1 MLYVLFSHEGHHKCR
16 EQWPDNALEYERA
29 FNLFLDA
36 ILLIFP
42 LIMLST
48 AYFSITKTLWQG
60 MALERSTKRYA
71 KSTGNNNYQ
80 NACKY
85 KTTPM
90 LVCVYVCARYFFLF
104 IFPRN
109 FKTKATAS
117 NAAFGNSRNCA
128 VLFQPNH
135 FCTQSISEVLNNLKQ

>member
-1 MLYVLFSHEGHHKCR
+1 MFFSHEGHHKCR

-85 KTTPM
+85 DAQFMYFIRVFFSSFTITATTSTFNRS
-90 LVCVYVCARYFFLF
+90 LEWIHA
-104 IFPRN
+104 
-109 FKTKATAS
+109 
-117 NAAFGNSRNCA
+117 A
-128 VLFQPNH
+128 VLKLN
-135 FCTQSISEVLNNLKQ
+135 FCTQSISKV

>member
-1 MLYVLFSHEGHHKCR
+1 MFFSHEGHHKCR

-85 KTTPM
+85 DAEFM
-90 LVCVYVCARYFFLF
+90 YFIRVFF
-104 IFPRN
+104 SIFHPLPQQHQLL
-109 FKTKATAS
+109 S
-117 NAAFGNSRNCA
+117 
-128 VLFQPNH
+128 VLFEMDTRSGFEAQFLHAIN
-135 FCTQSISEVLNNLKQ
+135 